1 MLPASIKN
9 ERKDGGEGGNRTRA
23 LCVVPRGKAGG
34 GSDGLHPRSKIQV
47 RNKEQVLHSA
57 ETDVGGGSDQIYG
70 KAAITAPLTLGY
82 LVLGNLGAAQL
93 KPLSSL
99 FPLSWTRSSDF
110 TQVLNVLLILCEFSG
125 EKQPETEQLL

>member
-1 MLPASIKN
+1 M
-9 ERKDGGEGGNRTRA
+9 
-23 LCVVPRGKAGG
+23 CVVPRGTAGG

-47 RNKEQVLHSA
+47 RNSEQVLPSG
-57 ETDVGGGSDQIYG
+57 DGRWGGNDQIDG

-82 LVLGNLGAAQL
+82 LVLGNLGAARL

-99 FPLSWTRSSDF
+99 FPPRWTRSSDF